1 MSEDMETLFGDIDV
15 ACPPRRLSARPV
27 ITDAVRERFFS
38 RVIKTDSCW
47 LWTGA
52 ISSPDGYGRMA
63 LHHQGRQQSVA
74 THRLALW
81 LAYPDL
87 GTDFVAEHHCNE
99 PLCVRVGP
107 GHVHVS
113 TQSDNLRYAV
123 ACGRAMGP
131 RVTVNS
137 AARVQRSRAVRELAL
152 SGFSRAEYDAIVRE
166 FSGQYAEVE
175 QLSLFDL

>member
-1 MSEDMETLFGDIDV
+1 MDTLFGDVDQTP
-15 ACPPRRLSARPV
+15 AARRLSRPPV

-63 LHHQGRQQSVA
+63 IHHQGRQPQREPVA

-99 PLCVRVGP
+99 PLCVRVDP

-113 TQSDNLRYAV
+113 TQSDNSRYAV

-137 AARVQRSRAVRELAL
+137 AARVKRSRAVRVLAL
-152 SGFSRAEYDAIVRE
+152 SGFNRAEYDAIVRE
-166 FSGQYAEVE
+166 FSRQHEEVE
-175 QLSLFDL
+175 QLRLFDL

>member
-1 MSEDMETLFGDIDV
+1 MDTLFGDTG
-15 ACPPRRLSARPV
+15 ATPTTRRLSHPPV

-38 RVIKTDSCW
+38 RVVTTDSCW

-63 LHHQGRQQSVA
+63 IHHQGRQQSVA

-123 ACGRAMGP
+123 VCGRAMGP

-137 AARVQRSRAVRELAL
+137 AARVKRSRAVRELAL
-152 SGFSRAEYDAIVRE
+152 SGFNRAEYDAIVRE
-166 FSGQYAEVE
+166 FSRQHKEVE
-175 QLSLFDL
+175 QLRLFDL

>member
-63 LHHQGRQQSVA
+63 LHHQRRQQSVA

-152 SGFSRAEYDAIVRE
+152 SGFNRAEYDAIVRRFPRQHE
-166 FSGQYAEVE
+166 EVE

>member
-1 MSEDMETLFGDIDV
+1 MDTLFGD
-15 ACPPRRLSARPV
+15 AEALPAARRPSHPPV
-27 ITDAVRERFFS
+27 ITDAVRDRFFS
-38 RVIKTDSCW
+38 RVVKTDSCW

-63 LHHQGRQQSVA
+63 IHHQGRQQSVA

-81 LAYPDL
+81 LAFPDL

-99 PLCVRVGP
+99 PLCVRVDP
-107 GHVHVS
+107 RHVHVS
-113 TQSDNLRYAV
+113 TQSGNLRYAV

-137 AARVQRSRAVRELAL
+137 AARVKRSRAVRELAL
-152 SGFSRAEYDAIVRE
+152 SGFNPAEYDAIARE
-166 FSGQYAEVE
+166 FSRQHDEVE